1 MRRRLAAQ
9 PENPGLLRRL
19 ADTQRMLGQLEKARE
34 GYRRLLA
41 LAPDPAVDWLVD
53 VLGSEPLPPP
63 PPGLRAVPF
72 ARVSDVLGA
81 ADYDWLLRT
90 TMAAPQCMVPAR
102 IGDNTADPDFRRS
115 FVADQPLRHAVRR
128 WFVPKLQAALP
139 AILTRLASDCRGLR
153 SDQLSDYRFETNLTL
168 HQSGGF
174 YQAHKDTSDDDD
186 ERADRRLSFVFYFGR
201 VPRRFDGGDLL
212 LYDTSYDEGQKQ
224 INAHLYTRVAPLP
237 NSLVV
242 FPSDSVHEITRVV
255 SPTGDPLDFADC
267 RLTVNGWIHA
277 TREPLG
283 KSLAA

>member
-1 MRRRLAAQ
+1 
-9 PENPGLLRRL
+9 
-19 ADTQRMLGQLEKARE
+19 MLGQLDKARE
-34 GYRRLLA
+34 SYRRLLA
-41 LAPDPAVDWLVD
+41 LAPDPAVDWLFD
-53 VLGSEPLPPP
+53 VLGSEPLPTP

-72 ARVSDVLGA
+72 ARATDVLAA

-102 IGDNTADPDFRRS
+102 IGDHTADPDFRRS
-115 FVADQPLRHAVRR
+115 FVADQPLRHDVRR

-168 HQSGGF
+168 HQPGGF
-174 YQAHKDTSDDDD
+174 YQAHKDTSDEDDD
-186 ERADRRLSFVFYFGR
+186 EHAERRLSFVFYFGQ

-212 LYDTSYDEGQKQ
+212 LYDTSYDEGQKG
-224 INAHLYTRVAPLP
+224 INGPHRYTRVAPLP